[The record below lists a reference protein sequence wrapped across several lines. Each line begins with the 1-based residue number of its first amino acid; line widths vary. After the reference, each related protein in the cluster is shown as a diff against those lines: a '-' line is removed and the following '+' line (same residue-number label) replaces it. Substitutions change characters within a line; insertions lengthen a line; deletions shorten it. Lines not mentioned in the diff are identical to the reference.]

1 MPLAS
6 HEPETIVAL
15 GCRALAGQEQSFDTI
30 AQIVDNLGE
39 PSEQP

>member
-1 MPLAS
+1 MPFAS
-6 HEPETIVAL
+6 EAAAIAAS
-15 GCRALAGQEQSFDTI
+15 GRRALVGQEQSFDTI